1 MGAVVPG
8 CATVGVADV
17 VAAPLLLLPTGGGGG
32 RPGGG
37 VPVLPGPQDSI
48 IVGEPH
54 VNGLRI
60 IRDVRTH
67 GQSSARPVSISYL

>member
-1 MGAVVPG
+1 MPG
-8 CATVGVADV
+8 CGMTLGMVADV
-17 VAAPLLLLPTGGGGG
+17 APPLLLPPADGGGG

-54 VNGLRI
+54 VNGLKAIRIRI
-60 IRDVRTH
+60 ISRNSLDLY
-67 GQSSARPVSISYL
+67 I

>member
-8 CATVGVADV
+8 CATLGVIADI
-17 VAAPLLLLPTGGGGG
+17 VAAALLLFPIDGGGG

-37 VPVLPGPQDSI
+37 VPILPGPQDSI

-54 VNGLRI
+54 VNGL
-60 IRDVRTH
+60 
-67 GQSSARPVSISYL
+67 

>member
-8 CATVGVADV
+8 CGMILGVADV
-17 VAAPLLLLPTGGGGG
+17 VAPPLLLLPPDGGG

-54 VNGLRI
+54 VNGLNTSHKF
-60 IRDVRTH
+60 D
-67 GQSSARPVSISYL
+67 

>member
-1 MGAVVPG
+1 MPG
-8 CATVGVADV
+8 CGMILGVVADV
-17 VAAPLLLLPTGGGGG
+17 VAPPLLLLPLNGGGS

-54 VNGLRI
+54 VNGLNTSE
-60 IRDVRTH
+60 V
-67 GQSSARPVSISYL
+67 